1 MDLFTGYSHQLAIFA
16 TTESINSIEQDDNME
31 EDYTTTNTGTD
42 WILITFLALVACLIC
57 YQLQF
62 YEPETG
68 DFSQHAPPLARAT
81 LGIAR
86 RLGADLARFLLNIL
100 AIIAQLFLEAGHT
113 FVATFRKIGRGFK
126 LVIAALEPYAT
137 DVWRRYDSAK
147 HSHHANAAR
156 QYSRD
161 ARAFFIRLLP
171 WAIVF
176 GAIFNIF
183 VVPYMGNGISLEDY
197 DIRHYVVPVWVIKA
211 RPENRH
217 YEGSSS
223 HYRRD
228 PVDLQSIEEE
238 VTHAHLLE
246 HVEMVEDS
254 HEVQEQPVIVTRT
267 VMFAETRASDMGSA
281 GGKDTETIENFHEIE
296 EQPVTVTQTV
306 IFAETRASETG
317 PASGKDTETIESSH
331 GLPDPVTITRTLVFA
346 ET

>member
-1 MDLFTGYSHQLAIFA
+1 MDSFIGYSHQLAVFA
-16 TTESINSIEQDDNME
+16 TTGSIDRTEEDDNME
-31 EDYTTTNTGTD
+31 EDTTISTGTD

-100 AIIAQLFLEAGHT
+100 AIIAQLFLEAGNT
-113 FVATFRKIGRGFK
+113 FVAALRKTGRGFK
-126 LVIAALEPYAT
+126 LAIAALEPYAT
-137 DVWRRYDSAK
+137 NVWRKYDTAK
-147 HSHHANAAR
+147 HSHYANAAR
-156 QYSRD
+156 QYFRS
-161 ARAFFIRLLP
+161 ARACAVSLLP
-171 WAIVF
+171 WAIAV
-176 GAIFNIF
+176 GALFNVF

-238 VTHAHLLE
+238 DTHEHLLE

-254 HEVQEQPVIVTRT
+254 HEVQEQPVTITRT
-267 VMFAETRASDMGSA
+267 LVY
-281 GGKDTETIENFHEIE
+281 
-296 EQPVTVTQTV
+296 
-306 IFAETRASETG
+306 AETRASETG
-317 PASGKDTETIESSH
+317 SDAHLIEDFGIMEDSH
-331 GLPDPVTITRTLVFA
+331 EVQEQPVTITRTVTFA
-346 ET
+346 TTKASETGSAGG